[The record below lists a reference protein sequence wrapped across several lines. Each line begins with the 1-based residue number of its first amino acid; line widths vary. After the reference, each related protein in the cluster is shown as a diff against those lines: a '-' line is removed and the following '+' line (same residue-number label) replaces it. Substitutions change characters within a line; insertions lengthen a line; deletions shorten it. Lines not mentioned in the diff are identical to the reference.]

1 MACRSSARGF
11 TLIEAL
17 LAMAVVTIGAAGMMS
32 LLSTGLA
39 LNGDARRMTR
49 AVAIAQDLMNQIEL
63 WPYNDSRLAAG
74 AKAGDDIT
82 DDAGTYE
89 TSDTPVCDHSD
100 ADLGTTFM
108 GIPTAEL
115 GDLYQRYWNVAYVDD
130 SNLNSVSDGVRVAV
144 IVRWRHGSTWR
155 RVVLTGFKPNT
166 VD

>member
-1 MACRSSARGF
+1 MASHGSARGF

-39 LNGDARRMTR
+39 FNGDARRMTR

-63 WPYNDSRLAAG
+63 WPYDDPRLAAG
-74 AKAGDDIT
+74 AKGGSDIT
-82 DDAGTYE
+82 DDAASYE
-89 TSDTPVCDHSD
+89 TAITPVCDHAE
-100 ADLGTTFM
+100 ADLGATFR
-108 GIPTAEL
+108 GIPASEL

-130 SNLNSVSDGVRVAV
+130 TNSNGVWDGVRVAV
-144 IVRWRHGSTWR
+144 IVRWRHGSAWR

-166 VD
+166 VN